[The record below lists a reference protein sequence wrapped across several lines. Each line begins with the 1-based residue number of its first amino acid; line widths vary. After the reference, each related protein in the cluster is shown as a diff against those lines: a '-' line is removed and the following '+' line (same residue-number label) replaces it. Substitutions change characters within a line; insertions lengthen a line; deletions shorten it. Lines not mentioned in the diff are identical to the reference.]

1 MYTQRAIRRLK
12 PDPVPDDLI
21 TKLIDAAIRAPSGG
35 NRQLWSFVVIRD
47 KSAKQKLGEWY
58 LDAWNRSYATIPK
71 EQRSQFPAAFA
82 RVYRSA
88 EHLAL
93 HMGEA
98 PVLILVCALR
108 RRRRPFGLGDRS
120 LLAHEARIA

>member
-58 LDAWNRSYATIPK
+58 LDAWNRSYATIPE

-98 PVLILVCALR
+98 PVLIL
-108 RRRRPFGLGDRS
+108 DRKS
-120 LLAHEARIA
+120 TRLNSTH